1 MIDCAS
7 AFVLHSL
14 IHCVLL
20 ATEGWNRPLATS
32 WTMEHQREWLCVCV
46 SVCEF
51 FNCGGGGAEW
61 CGFQLAL
68 KVKWYQNR
76 LKEILVWCT
85 NKAGKNKQ
93 RKKKVCFSTMQ
104 RAGVNAWHPEILKGW
119 FTQITIKHF
128 PILQIALVWH
138 VSVWVFTTALLSCNE
153 WLKFCFHYSWVQ
165 GKAHALKSGQN

>member
-1 MIDCAS
+1 MNMQRMIDCAS

-51 FNCGGGGAEW
+51 LNCGGGGAEW

-93 RKKKVCFSTMQ
+93 RKKNSLLQYNAESRCKCLAPWDIKGMVHPNNNKTFPNSTDSFGLTCQCLRVYHRIIIMQ
-104 RAGVNAWHPEILKGW
+104 WMTEIL
-119 FTQITIKHF
+119 F
-128 PILQIALVWH
+128 PL
-138 VSVWVFTTALLSCNE
+138 
-153 WLKFCFHYSWVQ
+153 
-165 GKAHALKSGQN
+165 